1 MLENKGNRIIYSGM
15 VYTMHCPIHKKRYIP
30 MTGKGVVLLKKIKI
44 EPLEPRL
51 KINGGAIL
59 SNRIVGITSTPVQ
72 APPSNT
78 MASIGGSIN
87 FSKHV
92 KPASRSVMKEADKEE
107 RIKFVF

>member
-1 MLENKGNRIIYSGM
+1 MKGRGILLSHI
-15 VYTMHCPIHKKRYIP
+15 KK
-30 MTGKGVVLLKKIKI
+30 

-51 KINGGAIL
+51 MINGGAIT

-72 APPSNT
+72 APPSNS
-78 MASIGGSIN
+78 MSMVGGALN

-92 KPASRSVMKEADKEE
+92 KPSSRSVMKKADKEE

>member
-1 MLENKGNRIIYSGM
+1 MK
-15 VYTMHCPIHKKRYIP
+15 
-30 MTGKGVVLLKKIKI
+30 GKGILLSHIKK

-51 KINGGAIL
+51 MINGGAIL
-59 SNRIVGITSTPVQ
+59 SNRIVGITSNAVQ

-78 MASIGGSIN
+78 MTSVGGAIN

-92 KPASRSVMKEADKEE
+92 KPASRSVMKKAGKEE

>member
-1 MLENKGNRIIYSGM
+1 M
-15 VYTMHCPIHKKRYIP
+15 VYTMHCPIHKKGYVP
-30 MTGKGVVLLKKIKI
+30 MVGKGVVLLKKVKI

-59 SNRIVGITSTPVQ
+59 SNRIVGVTSTPVQ
-72 APPSNT
+72 APPSNS
-78 MASIGGSIN
+78 MAMVGGSIN

-92 KPASRSVMKEADKEE
+92 KPASRSVMKKAEKDE

>member
-1 MLENKGNRIIYSGM
+1 MLENSDKIIYRLM
-15 VYTMHCPIHKKRYIP
+15 VYTMHCPINKKGYVP
-30 MTGKGVVLLKKIKI
+30 MKGRGILLSHIKK

-51 KINGGAIL
+51 MINGGAIT
-59 SNRIVGITSTPVQ
+59 SNRIVGITSNAVQ

-78 MASIGGSIN
+78 MAMVGGAIN

-92 KPASRSVMKEADKEE
+92 KPASRSIMKKADKEE

>member
-1 MLENKGNRIIYSGM
+1 
-15 VYTMHCPIHKKRYIP
+15 MHCPINKKGYVP
-30 MTGKGVVLLKKIKI
+30 MKGKGILLSHIKR

-51 KINGGAIL
+51 MINGGAIL
-59 SNRIVGITSTPVQ
+59 SNRIVGITSNAVQ

-78 MASIGGSIN
+78 MASVGGSIN

-92 KPASRSVMKEADKEE
+92 KPASRGIMKKADKEE

>member
-1 MLENKGNRIIYSGM
+1 MLENNDEEIIYRLM
-15 VYTMHCPIHKKRYIP
+15 IYTMHCPINKKSYVP

-78 MASIGGSIN
+78 MASIGGSIKIARKTLIEVCN
-87 FSKHV
+87 EK
-92 KPASRSVMKEADKEE
+92 SR
-107 RIKFVF
+107 

>member
-15 VYTMHCPIHKKRYIP
+15 VYTMHCPINKKGYVP
-30 MTGKGVVLLKKIKI
+30 MKGRGILLSHIKK

-51 KINGGAIL
+51 LINGGAIT

-72 APPSNT
+72 APPSNS
-78 MASIGGSIN
+78 MAMVGGAIN

-92 KPASRSVMKEADKEE
+92 KPASRSVMKKADKEE

>member
-1 MLENKGNRIIYSGM
+1 MLENSDKIIYRLM
-15 VYTMHCPIHKKRYIP
+15 VYTMHCLINKKGYVP
-30 MTGKGVVLLKKIKI
+30 MKGRGILLSHIKK
-44 EPLEPRL
+44 EPLKDRL
-51 KINGGAIL
+51 MINGGAIT

-78 MASIGGSIN
+78 MASVGGSIN

-92 KPASRSVMKEADKEE
+92 KPASRSVMKKADKDE